1 MDISIVKGHL
11 EQAQQHIALG
21 ERCISRQYAIIADLK
36 KHGAD
41 TAQAER
47 LLANF
52 EELQEAHL
60 AHLSRIELEL
70 VEVESKPR
78 RP

>member
-52 EELQEAHL
+52 EELQDL

-70 VEVESKPR
+70 VEVESKRR